1 MTSAIYLQML
11 DPSSRLKQHYIY
23 SHEDTYFC
31 KVRKDSKFE
40 ELQRLRS
47 VVLPGSIE
55 LLMDG

>member
-1 MTSAIYLQML
+1 MFVCSDKKLEQQK
-11 DPSSRLKQHYIY
+11 KQHYIY

-47 VVLPGSIE
+47 AVLPGSIE